1 MFPISGTILALPTD
15 LLQEKK
21 GNLLAHWST
30 SHTRIARYQNAY
42 IYILPN
48 LFRSV
53 TYIAI

>member
-42 IYILPN
+42 ILPN
-48 LFRSV
+48 LFGSV